1 MKILVTGLYRD
12 PSTNDNPRTITY
24 LAVCDNIIEA
34 IDFVREHFDGQETFD
49 NKHVP
54 RIIEHFQ
61 ESEEEYT
68 LDDSSAG
75 QWFMFIKS
83 GKTFE
88 KVSEIQ

>member
-1 MKILVTGLYRD
+1 MKILVSGLYRD

-24 LAVCDNIIEA
+24 LAVCDNITEA
-34 IDFVREHFDGQETFD
+34 IDFVREHFDGQDTFD
-49 NKHVP
+49 NIHVP

-61 ESEEEYT
+61 ESEEEYY
-68 LDDSSAG
+68 LDDWSAG
-75 QWFMFIKS
+75 QWFYFIKS